1 MEIKKYIKDMNDE
14 ELKKIFNN
22 IEHLQK
28 EFYENLYNDNMNYQI
43 DLSKIF
49 FGDNYINYLDIKDYY
64 SSFFIIIKDTVK
76 FFENLHL
83 YNKDYLNNEDAKK
96 YAVLYKQA
104 KKHYNNM
111 NKCNYYSDNYYKHF
125 ELLENTCK
133 SILEILE
140 KELHSLE
147 NIDFQDVLDMFIN
160 DVCENNDFYDYYI
173 LDDDFTKLY
182 KHFDYIK
189 EYN

>member
-1 MEIKKYIKDMNDE
+1 MENKKYIKNMSVE

-22 IEHLQK
+22 IEYLQSK
-28 EFYENLYNDNMNYQI
+28 FYENLYEDNMNYQF
-43 DLSKIF
+43 DLGKIF
-49 FGDNYINYLDIKDYY
+49 FGENYNNYIDIRDYY
-64 SSFFIIIKDTVK
+64 SSFFIIIKDAVK
-76 FFENLHL
+76 FFENLQL

-96 YAVLYKQA
+96 YTALYKQA
-104 KKHYNNM
+104 KKHYNNI
-111 NKCNYYSDNYYKHF
+111 NKCNYCSDNYYKHF

-147 NIDFQDVLDMFIN
+147 NIEAQDVLEFFIN
-160 DVCENNDFYDYYI
+160 DVFENNDFYDYYI

-182 KHFDYIK
+182 EHFDYIK